1 MMESKRE
8 QVLVGLFVLA
18 ATAVLV
24 GTIFVMSGTF
34 GRATRTYH
42 AYFAFAGWIE
52 PGMSVR
58 YSGGPRVGRIEKVQI
73 DPRNLSRMDI
83 TFSVQSDLPVKTD
96 SLVKIMSTTPLGD
109 NHLEI
114 FPGTPQAVDAP
125 NGALLPSQPY
135 VDLNSLMVQINDIA
149 PHAQQLLLDLSDR
162 VNELKE
168 TVARVNDLLSAP
180 NRANLSAT
188 LANTRGLLEETRPQ
202 IKSTLQNVN
211 GFSQKLEPLIEDLRR
226 TSAKTNET
234 LSNVDAIIGENRP
247 DVRQAIAELR
257 RSLATLTGV
266 TGRLDQT
273 LDVNAENI
281 DELLDNLRQATENLN
296 EFTATIKNRPS
307 SLIRSTNP
315 PEHKPGV
322 NR

>member
-1 MMESKRE
+1 MESKTE
-8 QVLVGLFVLA
+8 QTLVGLFVLVCA
-18 ATAVLV
+18 LLLI
-24 GTIFVMSGTF
+24 GTIFAISGAF
-34 GRATRTYH
+34 GRQTKTYH

-73 DPRNLSRMDI
+73 DPQNTSRMEI
-83 TFSVQSDLPVKTD
+83 TFSVQPDLPVKSD
-96 SLVKIMSTTPLGD
+96 SVVKIMSTTPLGD

-114 FPGTPQAVDAP
+114 FPGSPQAADAP
-125 NGALLPSQPY
+125 SGALLRSQAY
-135 VDLNSLMVQINDIA
+135 IDLSSLLAQLNALA
-149 PHAQQLLLDLSDR
+149 PQAQQLLVTLSDR
-162 VNELKE
+162 VGDLKE
-168 TVARVNDLLSAP
+168 TVARVNDLLSVS

-188 LANTRGLLEETRPQ
+188 LANTRGLLEESRPQ
-202 IKSTLQNVN
+202 IKATLQNLN
-211 GFSQKLEPLIEDLRR
+211 GGSQKLEPLLEDLRR
-226 TSAKTNET
+226 TSAQTNKTLN
-234 LSNVDAIIGENRP
+234 NVDALIGENRP

-257 RSLATLTGV
+257 RSLTTVTDV

-315 PEHKPGV
+315 PEHKPGE

>member
-1 MMESKRE
+1 MESKTE
-8 QVLVGLFVLA
+8 QTLVGLFVLA
-18 ATAVLV
+18 CALLLI
-24 GTIFVMSGTF
+24 GTIFAISGAF
-34 GRATRTYH
+34 GRQTKTYH

-73 DPRNLSRMDI
+73 DPQNTSRMEI
-83 TFSVQSDLPVKTD
+83 TFSVQPDLPVKSD
-96 SLVKIMSTTPLGD
+96 SVVKIMSTTPLGD

-114 FPGTPQAVDAP
+114 FPGSQQAADAP
-125 NGALLPSQPY
+125 SGALLRSQAY
-135 VDLNSLMVQINDIA
+135 IDLSSLLAELNALA
-149 PHAQQLLLDLSDR
+149 PQAQQLLVTLSDR
-162 VNELKE
+162 VGDLKE
-168 TVARVNDLLSAP
+168 TVARVNDLLSVS
-180 NRANLSAT
+180 NRANLAAT
-188 LANTRGLLEETRPQ
+188 LANTRGLIEENRPQ
-202 IKSTLQNVN
+202 IKATLQNLN
-211 GFSQKLEPLIEDLRR
+211 GGSQKLEPLLEDLRR
-226 TSAKTNET
+226 TSAQTNKTLN
-234 LSNVDAIIGENRP
+234 NVDALIGENRP

-257 RSLATLTGV
+257 RSLTTVTDV

-296 EFTATIKNRPS
+296 EFTATIKNRPA

-315 PEHKPGV
+315 PEHKPGE

>member
-1 MMESKRE
+1 MESKTE
-8 QVLVGLFVLA
+8 QTLVGLFVLA
-18 ATAVLV
+18 CALLLI
-24 GTIFVMSGTF
+24 GTIFAISGAF
-34 GRATRTYH
+34 GRQTKTYH

-73 DPRNLSRMDI
+73 DPQNTSRMEI
-83 TFSVQSDLPVKTD
+83 TFSVQPDLPVKSD
-96 SLVKIMSTTPLGD
+96 SVVKIMSTTPLGD

-114 FPGTPQAVDAP
+114 FPGSQQAADAP
-125 NGALLPSQPY
+125 SGALLRSQAY
-135 VDLNSLMVQINDIA
+135 IDLSSLLAELNALA
-149 PHAQQLLLDLSDR
+149 PQAQQLLVTLSDR
-162 VNELKE
+162 VGDLKE
-168 TVARVNDLLSAP
+168 TVARVNDLLSVS
-180 NRANLSAT
+180 NRANLAAT
-188 LANTRGLLEETRPQ
+188 LANTRGLIEENRPQ
-202 IKSTLQNVN
+202 IKATLQNLN
-211 GFSQKLEPLIEDLRR
+211 GGSQKLEPLLEDLRR
-226 TSAKTNET
+226 TSAQTNKTLN
-234 LSNVDAIIGENRP
+234 NVDALIGENRP

-257 RSLATLTGV
+257 RSLTTVTDV

-315 PEHKPGV
+315 PEHKPGE

>member
-1 MMESKRE
+1 MMESRRE
-8 QVLVGLFVLA
+8 QTLVGLFVLA
-18 ATAVLV
+18 ATAVLI
-24 GTIFVMSGTF
+24 GTIFAMSGTF

-135 VDLNSLMVQINDIA
+135 VDLNSLMVQINEIA
-149 PHAQQLLLDLSDR
+149 PRAQQLLLDLSDR
-162 VNELKE
+162 VGELKE

-180 NRANLSAT
+180 NRANLAAT
-188 LANTRGLLEETRPQ
+188 LANTRGLLEESRPQ

-211 GFSQKLEPLIEDLRR
+211 GLSQKLEPLIEDLRK
-226 TSAKTNET
+226 TAAKTNET
-234 LSNVDAIIGENRP
+234 LNTVDAIIGENRP

-315 PEHKPGV
+315 PEHKPGE

>member
-1 MMESKRE
+1 MESKTE
-8 QVLVGLFVLA
+8 QTLVGLFVLIC
-18 ATAVLV
+18 AVLLI
-24 GTIFVMSGTF
+24 GTIFAINGAF
-34 GRATRTYH
+34 GRDTKMYH

-58 YSGGPRVGRIEKVQI
+58 YSGGPKVGRVERVRI
-73 DPRNLSRMDI
+73 DPQNASRLDI

-114 FPGTPQAVDAP
+114 FPGTPQAADAP
-125 NGALLPSQPY
+125 QGALLPSQPY
-135 VDLNSLMVQINDIA
+135 IDLSSLLAQLDKIA
-149 PHAQQLLLDLSDR
+149 PQAQQLLVELSDR
-162 VNELKE
+162 AGELKV

-188 LANTRGLLEETRPQ
+188 LANALGLIEESRPQ
-202 IKSTLQNVN
+202 IKSTLQNLN
-211 GFSQKLEPLIEDLRR
+211 GGSQKLEPLLEDLRR
-226 TSAKTNET
+226 TSAETNKA
-234 LSNVDAIIGENRP
+234 LNNVDSLIGENRP
-247 DVRQAIAELR
+247 DLRQAIAQLR
-257 RSLATLTGV
+257 RSLTTVTDV

-315 PEHKPGV
+315 PEHKPGE

>member
-1 MMESKRE
+1 MMESKGE
-8 QVLVGLFVLA
+8 QTLVGLFVLA
-18 ATAVLV
+18 AAAVLI
-24 GTIFVMSGTF
+24 GTIFAMSGTF

-114 FPGTPQAVDAP
+114 FPGTPQAINAP

-135 VDLNSLMVQINDIA
+135 VDLNSLMVQINEIA
-149 PHAQQLLLDLSDR
+149 PRAQQLLLDLSDR
-162 VNELKE
+162 VGELKE

-211 GFSQKLEPLIEDLRR
+211 GFSQKLEPLIEDLRK

-234 LSNVDAIIGENRP
+234 LSNVDALIGENRP

-296 EFTATIKNRPS
+296 ELTATIKNRPS

-315 PEHKPGV
+315 PEHKPGE

>member
-1 MMESKRE
+1 MESKTE
-8 QVLVGLFVLA
+8 QTLVGLFVLVCA
-18 ATAVLV
+18 LLLI
-24 GTIFVMSGTF
+24 GTIFAISGAF
-34 GRATRTYH
+34 GRQTKTYH

-73 DPRNLSRMDI
+73 DPQNTSRMEI
-83 TFSVQSDLPVKTD
+83 TFSVQPDLPVKSD
-96 SLVKIMSTTPLGD
+96 SVVKIMSTTPLGD

-114 FPGTPQAVDAP
+114 FPGSQQAADAP
-125 NGALLPSQPY
+125 SGALLRSQAY
-135 VDLNSLMVQINDIA
+135 IDLSSLLAQLNALA
-149 PHAQQLLLDLSDR
+149 PQAQQLLVTLSDR
-162 VNELKE
+162 VGDLKE
-168 TVARVNDLLSAP
+168 TVARVNDLLSVS

-188 LANTRGLLEETRPQ
+188 LANTRGLLEESRPQ
-202 IKSTLQNVN
+202 IKATLQNLN
-211 GFSQKLEPLIEDLRR
+211 GGSQKLEPLLEDLRR
-226 TSAKTNET
+226 TSAQTNKTLN
-234 LSNVDAIIGENRP
+234 NVDALIGENRP

-257 RSLATLTGV
+257 RSLTTV
-266 TGRLDQT
+266 TDVTARLDQT

-315 PEHKPGV
+315 PEHKPGE

>member
-1 MMESKRE
+1 MESKRE
-8 QVLVGLFVLA
+8 KAFVGLFVLVA
-18 ATAVLV
+18 SGVLI
-24 GTIFVMSGTF
+24 GTIFAISGTF
-34 GRATRTYH
+34 GRVTKTYH

-58 YSGGPRVGRIEKVQI
+58 YSGGPKVGRVEKVQI
-73 DPRNLSRMDI
+73 DPRNVSRLDI

-96 SLVKIMSTTPLGD
+96 SLVRIMSATPLGD

-114 FPGTPQAVDAP
+114 FPGTPQVADAP

-149 PHAQQLLLDLSDR
+149 PRAQQLLLELSDR
-162 VNELKE
+162 VGELKE
-168 TVARVNDLLSAP
+168 TVARVNSLLSAS

-188 LANTRGLLEETRPQ
+188 LANTRGLLEENRPL
-202 IKSTLQNVN
+202 IKSTLQNAN
-211 GFSQKLEPLIEDLRR
+211 GVSQKLEPLIEDLR
-226 TSAKTNET
+226 KTAAET
-234 LSNVDAIIGENRP
+234 NKALNNVDALIGENRP
-247 DVRQAIAELR
+247 DLRQAVAELR
-257 RSLATLTGV
+257 RSLAMVTGV

-281 DELLDNLRQATENLN
+281 DELLDNLRHATENLN
-296 EFTATIKNRPS
+296 EFTTTIKNRPS

-315 PEHKPGV
+315 PEHKPGE